1 MIAGSASHRF
11 MTHEQHH
18 HHHPG
23 RAHPA
28 AAVSPSLLRLSAFE
42 RLAAAAVVI
51 ALLWGA
57 VWWAMA

>member
-1 MIAGSASHRF
+1 
-11 MTHEQHH
+11 MTHEHR

-23 RAHPA
+23 RSHPA
-28 AAVSPSLLRLSAFE
+28 AAVSPSLLRLSAAE

-57 VWWAMA
+57 VLWAMA